1 MESGT
6 KKRLSQALKNKSRFV
21 IVAELVGGP
30 NFSYEPIEKFL
41 QAHKESKGKDIPADF
56 DFVGITSPQSPGGV
70 ANIEPAD
77 VHRFAVSN
85 NLLGELDFIP
95 HISCKDMNKDGIISL
110 LNTHKSAGV
119 ESVLALTGDKPTE
132 SKGVFELE
140 SIGLLEL
147 IGRLNNNAYIQA
159 KPEALRSVAQF
170 FPGAGVSPFKYNEE
184 SQMQQYFKMEKKITA
199 GAKFLITQVGW
210 DWKKSV
216 ELLRYLAEAKLDIPV
231 IGNVYLLSTITPAPS
246 LMQ

>member
-1 MESGT
+1 MET
-6 KKRLSQALKNKSRFV
+6 DAKKLRQALKNKDRFV

-30 NFSYEPIEKFL
+30 SFSYEPIKKFL
-41 QAHKESKGKDIPADF
+41 QTHKESEGKDIPADF
-56 DFVGITSPQSPGGV
+56 DFVGVTSPQSPGGT
-70 ANIEPAD
+70 ANIEPAS

-119 ESVLALTGDKPTE
+119 ESVLALTGDKPAE

-140 SIGLLEL
+140 SIGLLDL

-159 KPEALRSVAQF
+159 KPESLRSVAQF
-170 FPGAGVSPFKYNEE
+170 FPAPAFH
-184 SQMQQYFKMEKKITA
+184 
-199 GAKFLITQVGW
+199 
-210 DWKKSV
+210 
-216 ELLRYLAEAKLDIPV
+216 LLNTTK
-231 IGNVYLLSTITPAPS
+231 NPS
-246 LMQ
+246 SSNTSRWRRK